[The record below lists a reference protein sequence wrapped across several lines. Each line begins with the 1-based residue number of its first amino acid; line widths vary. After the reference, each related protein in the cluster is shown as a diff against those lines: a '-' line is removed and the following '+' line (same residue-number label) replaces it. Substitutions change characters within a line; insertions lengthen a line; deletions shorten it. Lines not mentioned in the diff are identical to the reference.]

1 MRYHMKRNV
10 AIILVGLFVAVGFWF
25 GEGALQPWAALPTT
39 VGVIGCLVVV
49 FIIPGKL
56 WLKTL
61 IGVAS
66 LVLYVVGYIVGSIS
80 FSHAYNECV
89 ERGEEV
95 RVQLS
100 EYHQKKDQYPE
111 RLDQLEGFGL
121 CGRITRPN
129 VLQYERTEGGYV
141 LSFKDWLVEHTAT
154 ESEPF
159 MAHK

>member
-1 MRYHMKRNV
+1 MKRYF
-10 AIILVGLFVAVGFWF
+10 AIILVGLFGAVGFWF
-25 GEGALQPWAALPTT
+25 GEGALQPWAVLPTT
-39 VGVIGCLVVV
+39 VGIVGCLIVA
-49 FIIPGKL
+49 FIIPGRI

-61 IGVAS
+61 IGAASVA
-66 LVLYVVGYIVGSIS
+66 LYAVGFTVGSIS

-100 EYHQKKDQYPE
+100 EYHEKKGRYPDY
-111 RLDQLEGFGL
+111 LNQLEGFGL
-121 CGRITRPN
+121 CERIIRPT
-129 VLQYERTEGGYV
+129 VLQYERTSGGYV

>member
-1 MRYHMKRNV
+1 MKRNLT
-10 AIILVGLFVAVGFWF
+10 IILIGLFGAIGFWF
-25 GEGALQPWAALPTT
+25 GEGMLQPWAVLPIT
-39 VGVIGCLVVV
+39 VGVIGCLVVA
-49 FIIPGKL
+49 FMIPGKP
-56 WLKTL
+56 WLKTV

-66 LVLYVVGYIVGSIS
+66 LVLYVVGFFVGSIS

-89 ERGEEV
+89 KRGEEV

-100 EYHQKKDQYPE
+100 EYHQKKGQYPE
-111 RLDQLEGFGL
+111 RLNQFEGFGL
-121 CGRITRPN
+121 CGRLIRPT
-129 VLQYERTEGGYV
+129 VLQYERTSGGYV